1 MSDEITVLYLDD
13 IYNMLHNLT
22 MKMAAD
28 GVTPDVIVGISR
40 GGLVVSRLLSDIL
53 GINTVQIIGI
63 DFYKGIDETKKK
75 PKLTQD
81 LTTDIRGKNILL
93 VDDVADTGKSLEFAV
108 KHLKGKKPKKI
119 VTATINYK
127 PKSTFKPDY
136 YMQETTDWIVYAWEW
151 FEFTRMYYKK
161 QLKQGK
167 SVEEIKSKLKEFNIP
182 EIVILEVVKE

>member
-1 MSDEITVLYLDD
+1 MTDEITVLYLDD

-22 MKMAAD
+22 MKMDAD
-28 GVTPDVIVGISR
+28 SITPDVIVGISR

-53 GINTVQIIGI
+53 GINDVQIIGI
-63 DFYKGIDETKKK
+63 EHYKGIDVTKKG

-81 LTTDIRGKNILL
+81 LTSNIKGKTILL
-93 VDDVADTGKSLEFAV
+93 VDDVSDTGKSLELAV

-127 PKSTFKPDY
+127 PKSIFKPDY

-151 FEFTRMYYKK
+151 FEFSRLYYKK
-161 QLKQGK
+161 QTKLGKSADEIRAMLKQ
-167 SVEEIKSKLKEFNIP
+167 FNIP
-182 EIVILEVVKE
+182 EIVIVEVVK